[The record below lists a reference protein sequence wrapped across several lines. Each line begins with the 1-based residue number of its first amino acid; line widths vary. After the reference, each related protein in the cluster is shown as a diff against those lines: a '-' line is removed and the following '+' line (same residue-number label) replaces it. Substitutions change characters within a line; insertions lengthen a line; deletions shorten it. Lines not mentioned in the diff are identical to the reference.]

1 MGEGQCP
8 GESGEEAGK
17 PSAGCFPPGR
27 DCQVCCIAVG
37 NDGYLLF
44 FPDKGNANR
53 LDAKGKEPDFA
64 RCRRTATPA
73 GGAESGKKGNPPS
86 CHNRA
91 GWGIP
96 VFMRC
101 GEESLCGSP
110 PPRRG
115 GQDRSSPP
123 PSPVPPPV
131 LPPPGLPP
139 GVLPPGLP
147 PVPAEGAL
155 PM

>member
-1 MGEGQCP
+1 MVRGNARAAG
-8 GESGEEAGK
+8 GGEAGK

-44 FPDKGNANR
+44 SPDKGNANR

-91 GWGIP
+91 GWGTP

-101 GEESLCGSP
+101 GEEGLCGSP

-115 GQDRSSPP
+115 GQARSSPP
-123 PSPVPPPV
+123 PSPVP
-131 LPPPGLPP
+131 
-139 GVLPPGLP
+139 PPGLP